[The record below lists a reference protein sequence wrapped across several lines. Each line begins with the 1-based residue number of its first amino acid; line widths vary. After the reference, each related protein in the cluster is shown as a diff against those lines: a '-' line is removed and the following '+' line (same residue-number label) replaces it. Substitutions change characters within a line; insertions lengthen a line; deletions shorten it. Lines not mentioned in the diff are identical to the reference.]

1 MIRMRI
7 PLLLWAG
14 AAMAACAPA
23 PAASRP
29 SPEVSPPAL
38 DRIREGELRRDL
50 FALAGDA
57 MRGREAGTLDELR
70 AAAWVAERAREAG
83 LEPAG
88 EDGTYFQFFPVRRT
102 RLSGRSHLAI
112 GDDTLEIW
120 REAVVLSPVDAQVD
134 APIVFVGEGRE
145 TDLRGVDLRGKVV
158 AAVLSA
164 PENAPPLGRGLT
176 ARRYAM
182 LAVRQRAALL
192 TGRGAAAVLLIS
204 DPVAEG
210 EYENIAAGW
219 ARGEYALAN
228 EPAGAAARPPVI
240 WARRSYLERV
250 RAPGARLAARL
261 VTESFEVPSANVVAR
276 VPGSDPALRGE
287 HLLYSAHHD
296 GLGVRF
302 PWAGDSIW
310 NGADDNATTSV
321 ALLAIGRAFASRPG
335 RRSALFV
342 WHGSEELYLFGSRWY
357 VQHPTV
363 ARESIVAVLN
373 GDMIGGNHPDTA
385 ALLGAVPPHRSSTTL
400 VRMALEA
407 NARTA
412 RFVID
417 TSWDDPSHPENFFFR
432 SDHLPYLRVGIPA
445 VYFSTLL
452 HPDYHTPEDE
462 PERIHYPKLTRM
474 TRWMYATGWA
484 VANAATRPGA
494 DPGFRLER

>member
-1 MIRMRI
+1 MIRRCI
-7 PLLLWAG
+7 PVLLWAG
-14 AAMAACAPA
+14 AVLAACSPA
-23 PAASRP
+23 PAVSWP
-29 SPEVSPPAL
+29 SPEMSPPAF
-38 DRIREGELRRDL
+38 DRIREEELRRDL
-50 FALAGDA
+50 FLLAGDA
-57 MRGREAGTLDELR
+57 MRGREAATLDELR

-102 RLSGRSHLAI
+102 RLTGRSQLAI
-112 GDDTLEIW
+112 DGETLEIW
-120 REAVVLSPVDAQVD
+120 REAVVLSPLDAQVD

-145 TDLRGVDLRGKVV
+145 ADLAGADLRGKVV

-182 LAVRQRAALL
+182 LAVRQRAAAL
-192 TGRGAAAVLLIS
+192 TARGAAAVLLVS

-210 EYENIAAGW
+210 EYDNIAAGW

-228 EPAGAAARPPVI
+228 EPAGASPRPPVI
-240 WARRSYLERV
+240 WARRRHLDRV
-250 RAPGARLAARL
+250 RAPGAWLVARLA
-261 VTESFEVPSANVVAR
+261 TESFEFPSANVVAR
-276 VPGSDPALRGE
+276 VPGSDPVLRGE
-287 HLLYSAHHD
+287 HVLYSAHHD

-321 ALLAIGRAFASRPG
+321 ALLAIGRAFARHPG

-363 ARESIVAVLN
+363 PRESIVAVLN

-385 ALLGAVPPHRSSTTL
+385 ALLGAVPPHRSSTAL
-400 VRMALEA
+400 VEMAMHA
-407 NARTA
+407 NRETS
-412 RFVID
+412 RFAID
-417 TSWDDPSHPENFFFR
+417 TSWDNPAHPENFFFR
-432 SDHLPYLRVGIPA
+432 SDHLPYLRAGIPA

-452 HPDYHTPEDE
+452 HPAYHTPEDE
-462 PERIHYPKLTRM
+462 PERIDYAKLTRM

-484 VANAATRPGA
+484 VTSAATRPA
-494 DPGFRLER
+494 LDPGFRLER